1 MAELKFG
8 EPESYAEQ
16 ELWWDLAKAFVVP
29 VPLTVSELEPHKQRI
44 CNDQS
49 FLLSILN
56 DAQKCSHSWQ
66 VLQFV
71 SEELK
76 NDREVFRA
84 AICSQPQGWKALRF
98 ASLNVRKDTALC
110 QEAVKQNVAAIEYIP
125 TDLRHNGTFLSLYLF
140 IALQKL
146 NTKTE
151 NKFENDFNKALRSG
165 AQPRKGVGMQNV
177 KNVKTE
183 RVVPLAAVCVQRG
196 SRCVLASVGFYNTA
210 TKKATG
216 DLRYPGVK
224 VKAGESPYDAAAR
237 LCKTRLAPW
246 AEFVEVETAS
256 FDAKEE
262 EDISHSTG
270 LPSRYLRTIF
280 RGHMEPSVNWAQKV
294 KFVPCRLPGAIGG
307 AKVSSTQMSLA
318 TRYRRAQSFTLP
330 PLPPE
335 IFAFKQD
342 LKNEE
347 IILYAWLP
355 DWEFEHLRYT
365 AQGKALVRFWVQS
378 GDYSVLHQDVPRC
391 FAPSLASPERP
402 LQYSAAKRT
411 VLSAQKMANIAKT
424 LAQRREMAN
433 RKIAR
438 AAVVTNDF

>member
-1 MAELKFG
+1 M
-8 EPESYAEQ
+8 
-16 ELWWDLAKAFVVP
+16 AKAFVVP
-29 VPLTVSELEPHKQRI
+29 LPSTVSELEPHKQRI
-44 CNDQS
+44 CHDQS

-56 DAQKCSHSWQ
+56 DSQKCSHSWQ
-66 VLQFV
+66 VLEFV

-125 TDLRHNGTFLSLYLF
+125 SDVRHNGTFLSLYLS

-146 NTKTE
+146 NTKAE
-151 NKFENDFNKALRSG
+151 NKFESDFNKALRSG

-183 RVVPLAAVCVQRG
+183 RVVPLAAVCVQCG

-210 TKKATG
+210 TKTATG
-216 DLRYPGVK
+216 DLCYPGVK
-224 VKAGESPYDAAAR
+224 VKTGESPYDAAAR

-280 RGHMEPSVNWAQKV
+280 RGHMDPTVSWASKV
-294 KFVPCRLPGAIGG
+294 KFVPCRLPGALGG
-307 AKVSSTQMSLA
+307 GKISSTQMSLA
-318 TRYRRAQSFTLP
+318 TRYRRAQRFTLP

-347 IILYAWLP
+347 VILYAWLP

-365 AQGKALVRFWVQS
+365 AQGKALVRFWVES
-378 GDYSVLHQDVPRC
+378 GDFSVLHPDLPRC

-402 LQYSAAKRT
+402 LALSPAKRT
-411 VLSAQKMANIAKT
+411 VLSPQKMAKMAKA

-438 AAVVTNDF
+438 AAVVTNEF

>member
-1 MAELKFG
+1 MAELKFD

-16 ELWWDLAKAFVVP
+16 ELWWDIAKAFVVP
-29 VPLTVSELEPHKQRI
+29 VPSTVSELEPHKHRI

-98 ASLNVRKDTALC
+98 ASMNVRKDTALC
-110 QEAVKQNVAAIEYIP
+110 QEAVKRNVAAIEYIP
-125 TDLRHNGTFLSLYLF
+125 SDLRHNGTFLSLYLF
-140 IALQKL
+140 IAMQKL
-146 NTKTE
+146 NAKPE
-151 NKFENDFNKALRSG
+151 NKFENDFNKALRTG
-165 AQPRKGVGMQNV
+165 AQPRKGVGMQNA

-183 RVVPLAAVCVQRG
+183 RVVPLAAVCIQCG
-196 SRCVLASVGFYNTA
+196 SRCVLASVGAYFPA
-210 TKKATG
+210 TKTAKG

-237 LCKTRLAPW
+237 LCKTRLGAL
-246 AEFVEVETAS
+246 AEHVEVETSS

-262 EDISHSTG
+262 QDISLSTG

-280 RGHMEPSVNWAQKV
+280 RGHMDPSVHWADKV
-294 KFVPCRLPGAIGG
+294 KFIPCRMAGAPGAS
-307 AKVSSTQMSLA
+307 KFTSKQLSLA
-318 TRYRRAQSFTLP
+318 RRYRRSCNFTLP
-330 PLPPE
+330 PLPPD
-335 IFAFKQD
+335 IFVFKTE
-342 LKNEE
+342 LKSDEMN
-347 IILYAWLP
+347 LYAWMP

-365 AQGKALVRFWVQS
+365 AQGRALVRYWVDQ
-378 GDYSVLHQDVPRC
+378 GDYSVLHPEEPRC
-391 FAPSLASPERP
+391 FQPSLASPEKP
-402 LQYSAAKRT
+402 LKFSGAKRT
-411 VLSAQKMANIAKT
+411 VLSPQKMANIAKA
-424 LAQRREMAN
+424 LALRRELAS
-433 RKIAR
+433 RKVTR
-438 AAVVTNDF
+438 AAIVTQEF